1 MSNVILF
8 RFRFLMLVFLC
19 FAALGTTCN
28 CEKKYAE
35 NSSCPNSLR
44 KDYQKIWN
52 EKKVIFLRS
61 FGMKS
66 TIA

>member
-1 MSNVILF
+1 
-8 RFRFLMLVFLC
+8 MLVFLC

-44 KDYQKIWN
+44 KDYQKFGMK
-52 EKKVIFLRS
+52 KKVIFLRS